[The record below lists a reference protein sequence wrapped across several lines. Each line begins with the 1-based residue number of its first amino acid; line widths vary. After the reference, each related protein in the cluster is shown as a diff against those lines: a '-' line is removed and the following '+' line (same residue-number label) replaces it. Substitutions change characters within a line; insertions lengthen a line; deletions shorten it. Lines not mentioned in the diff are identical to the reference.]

1 MKTALKIT
9 GLLFGFLLL
18 LSIEIKD
25 KPIFTHIYGVISPA
39 TQYAQNTTE
48 DFFSRS
54 VNKTETYSKKL
65 FDNSVPKVKD
75 SVKSRLAA
83 QKKILVE
90 EPAERITEQE
100 KKELDSLIKNH

>member
-9 GLLFGFLLL
+9 GLLFGFLLF

-25 KPIFTHIYGVISPA
+25 KPIFAHIYGVISPA

-75 SVKSRLAA
+75 SVKSKLAA
-83 QKKILVE
+83 QKKILIE

-100 KKELDSLIKNH
+100 KKELDALIKNH